1 MSCKC
6 ISTLENLLTE
16 EMKKKYPDGEIVED
30 VSFQNKAVI
39 FQDNGSFLV
48 LGNPVLGR
56 IKTGK
61 GTRKYT
67 PKILPMF
74 CPFCGKPLYEKNE
87 EDGGEK
93 C

>member
-6 ISTLENLLTE
+6 ISTIENFLTE
-16 EMKKKYPDGEIVED
+16 EMKKKHPDGDVIED
-30 VSFQNKAVI
+30 VRFQNKAI
-39 FQDNGSFLV
+39 LFQDNGSFLV
-48 LGNPVLGR
+48 LSNPVLGR
-56 IKTGK
+56 IKTRK

-67 PKILPMF
+67 TEIQPKF

-93 C
+93 